1 MLTSL
6 DSLNHCI
13 PSCYRSRLVV
23 PRKVIGAISPVA
35 LLPDAEANQLVMV
48 VADEVVLHISLA
60 RKSSQVYFHWMKPL
74 ITHQFNFSLHT
85 LMFRSMDRHR
95 PALAAIHGGSF
106 RILEPTILTSAP
118 EPPILAR
125 YQLPAGEI
133 PCLTIRITAT
143 CRKDQWITIA
153 ASHTDTHAGFPAP
166 RYIHVNHMDN
176 PVFEELR
183 AAVKI
188 NKVFVEFRGPWF
200 PVDAPWYSPNHVP
213 RHTSGFLFMVIGY
226 QSRGV
231 EPVVDDKNFWQQWHA
246 PFLCHWAKANDVA
259 RFLGSLTTIGTLDT
273 QFKDWDKIYAL
284 ARQRI
289 LTMYWDAFPF
299 GGQWNRV
306 GVPELLLAPFNRR
319 EIIPSLVDEDQ
330 VLTRFGNLNL
340 GKPQEDGLLRCYW
353 RIEGPPR
360 HPLLRPDRFS
370 PLFFYHNTP
379 SSLTEEE
386 PLIVDVRI

>member
-1 MLTSL
+1 MSASTAQHSPL
-6 DSLNHCI
+6 LNLPPELRYTI
-13 PSCYRSRLVV
+13 WALVAA
-23 PRKVIGAISPVA
+23 PLPV
-35 LLPDAEANQLVMV
+35 DFEYNS
-48 VADEVVLHISLA
+48 DE
-60 RKSSQVYFHWMKPL
+60 Q
-74 ITHQFNFSLHT
+74 
-85 LMFRSMDRHR
+85 
-95 PALAAIHGGSF
+95 
-106 RILEPTILTSAP
+106 
-118 EPPILAR
+118 PILGLINTCKQTAR
-125 YQLPAGEI
+125 ELAPHLFPRNEAGEI

-153 ASHTDTHAGFPAP
+153 ASHSDTHAGFPAP

-176 PVFEELR
+176 PVFDELR
-183 AAVKI
+183 AAGKI
-188 NKVFVEFRGPWF
+188 KHVFVEFRGPWF

-213 RHTSGFLFMVIGY
+213 RHTNGFRYMVIGY

-231 EPVVDDKNFWQQWHA
+231 EPIVDDKKFWQQWHA

-259 RFLGSLTTIGTLDT
+259 RFLGSLAIIGNLDI

-319 EIIPSLVDEDQ
+319 ENIPNLVDEDQ
-330 VLTRFGNLNL
+330 LLTRFGNLNL

-360 HPLLRPDRFS
+360 HPSLPPDRFS

-379 SSLTEEE
+379 SSFTEEE
-386 PLIVDVRI
+386 PLIVDYEDLEGRFLSMLEEMGEEHYDTWALQQHQEATRNTSSRNFFQRTARQVYRDDSPASSS